1 MVLCVVANGLEST
14 ESWGGGCVGVDV
26 EHVGPL
32 DLLEESHRGVS
43 LVIEDHVVV
52 RLPDSD
58 VSGWVLE
65 NAPSSIGAFAWVLQE
80 ILTN

>member
-1 MVLCVVANGLEST
+1 MILCIIANGLEST
-14 ESWGGGCVGVDV
+14 ESWGGGRVSVDV
-26 EHVGPL
+26 EHIGPL

-43 LVIEDHVVV
+43 LVIKDHVVV

-58 VSGWVLE
+58 ILSWVLE
-65 NAPSSIGAFAWVLQE
+65 NASSSIGAFAWVLQE